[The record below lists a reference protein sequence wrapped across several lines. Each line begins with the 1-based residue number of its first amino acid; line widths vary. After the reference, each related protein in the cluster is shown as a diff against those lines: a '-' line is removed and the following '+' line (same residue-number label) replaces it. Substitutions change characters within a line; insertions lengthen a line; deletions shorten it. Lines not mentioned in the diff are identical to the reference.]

1 MTKPTKKDSMMDNPV
16 YDQVSPLHSP
26 TQEQKESS
34 MSISTTNNTS
44 VGASVTVAANPV
56 YGAETAHPKPQRSTV
71 RHVQNPVYGDPSDK
85 NTGDV
90 YSSVDQSSPQP
101 HAGENE
107 QQEYSYAIVE
117 GAARVALSQPATG
130 RDSKTSTTLEQN
142 KSEEDGGFVEHEYAV
157 VDKSAKAQDSTASLH
172 DQTVLP
178 YDQLKHEKSTSAG
191 VNQDQSTIRLA
202 ENEDLGYSA
211 FN

>member
-1 MTKPTKKDSMMDNPV
+1 MKKDSMMDNPV

-26 TQEQKESS
+26 TQDSS

-56 YGAETAHPKPQRSTV
+56 YGAETAHPKPQRSTI

-90 YSSVDQSSPQP
+90 YSSVDQSSP
-101 HAGENE
+101 HAGEND
-107 QQEYSYAIVE
+107 QQEYSYAVVE

-130 RDSKTSTTLEQN
+130 RDSKTSTTF
-142 KSEEDGGFVEHEYAV
+142 EEDGGFVEHEYAV
-157 VDKSAKAQDSTASLH
+157 VDKSAKAQDSAASLH

-178 YDQLKHEKSTSAG
+178 YDQLKHEQGEQQQA
-191 VNQDQSTIRLA
+191 VRLA
-202 ENEDLGYSA
+202 ENEDLGYSVFA
-211 FN
+211 